1 MKTLKQKLLK
11 QERRLFGRCWN
22 GEFVT
27 TGSEILMVE
36 KNAKKRNKVENT
48 VHMGNNLQYS

>member
-1 MKTLKQKLLK
+1 MKMLKQKLLK

-27 TGSEILMVE
+27 TRSEILMMK
-36 KNAKKRNKVENT
+36 KNAKKRNKVENV
-48 VHMGNNLQYS
+48 VHMGNNPQYG